1 MKKIYTLIL
10 AIFFTCSQFN
20 LKAAEGIFN
29 FDGIVIT
36 DLNGTSWDLGEL
48 QSQGKTIVL
57 DFWATW
63 CGPCIN
69 SIPYKNEIWNQYGP
83 TATGDS
89 SIYFFS
95 IENDQSTNNEQTI
108 INQQNQ
114 VNPVFRVETL
124 TGISPNLFA
133 YGGGIPYYVVVC
145 PNGYW
150 QDRTGGLGSTA
161 PILNFA
167 GDCSDL
173 KSLDAFLY
181 DISSDFSVCPSEITN
196 SWQLNEVSFANLG
209 SSAIESGKVFVKLD
223 GIVVEIVEIEETIA
237 PRQEFSFTPAPFNFY
252 GLNHQN
258 VSIEIYSLNGESNLD
273 LTGPSKSLMRGTHMT
288 SENNITLRVHTDP
301 WPEET
306 GYQIRTSNNTLLIN
320 QAAGVFSGQ
329 QNTIVSAD
337 LELTTPDDCHII
349 RITDTYG
356 DGIVNGGFELVD
368 GSGTIILSNFKEF
381 ENVINDRFY
390 YDLDSD
396 GDGYSDIVENL
407 AGTNPNDASDFPD
420 ASMQTVQDSNGNGFS
435 DELMTSLGLD
445 PEDPNADP
453 LEDPT
458 SIRSLNNANVAMNLY
473 PSPTKRDI
481 NIELGDIN
489 LTNNIQVEIFN
500 LLGKKVYSD
509 VVSTSKLNV
518 NVSSY
523 SNGLYLVS
531 ILENGKVISNS
542 KFVVNK

>member
-1 MKKIYTLIL
+1 MKKTYSFIL
-10 AIFFTCSQFN
+10 FILFAFSQIDV
-20 LKAAEGIFN
+20 KAAEGIFN

-36 DLNGTSWDLGEL
+36 DINGTSWDLGEL
-48 QSQGKTIVL
+48 QNQGKTIVL

-69 SIPYKNEIWNQYGP
+69 SIPYKNDIWNQYGP
-83 TATGDS
+83 TETGDS

-95 IENDQSTNNEQTI
+95 IENDQSTQNEQNI
-108 INQQNQ
+108 INQHNQ

-124 TGISPNLFA
+124 TGLSANLFS

-167 GDCSDL
+167 GNCL
-173 KSLDAFLY
+173 GIKSLDAFFN
-181 DISSDFSVCPSEITN
+181 DISSDFSVCPSQITN

-209 SSAIESGKVFVKLD
+209 SSAIESGKILVKLD
-223 GIVVEIVEIEETIA
+223 GIVVEIVEINETIA
-237 PRQEFSFTPAPFNFY
+237 PRNEFSFTPAPFNFY

-258 VSIEIYSLNGESNLD
+258 VSVEIYSLNGENDLT

-288 SENNITLRVHTDP
+288 SESSIQLRVHTDP

-306 GYQIRTSNNTLLIN
+306 GYQIRTSDNTLVIN

-329 QNTIVSAD
+329 QGTIVSAN
-337 LELTTPDDCHII
+337 LELTTPDDCHIV

-368 GSGTIILSNFKEF
+368 ASGTIILSNFKEF

-396 GDGYSDIVENL
+396 GDGYGDIVESL
-407 AGTNPNDASDFPD
+407 AGTNPNDASDFPN
-420 ASMQTVQDSNGNGFS
+420 ASIQTVQDSNGNGFS
-435 DELMTSLGLD
+435 DELMTSFGLD
-445 PEDPNADP
+445 PNDPDANP
-453 LEDPT
+453 LENTT
-458 SIRSLNNANVAMNLY
+458 SINGINNENFGVKVY
-473 PSPTKRDI
+473 PSPTRTNI
-481 NIELGDIN
+481 TIELLNDITEKN
-489 LTNNIQVEIFN
+489 TRVEIFN
-500 LLGKKVYSD
+500 LLGKKVFSGAVID
-509 VVSTSKLNV
+509 KKLNID
-518 NVSSY
+518 VSHY
-523 SNGLYLVS
+523 ANGLYLVS
-531 ILENGKVISNS
+531 VFENGIVVSNS
-542 KFVVNK
+542 KFVVSK